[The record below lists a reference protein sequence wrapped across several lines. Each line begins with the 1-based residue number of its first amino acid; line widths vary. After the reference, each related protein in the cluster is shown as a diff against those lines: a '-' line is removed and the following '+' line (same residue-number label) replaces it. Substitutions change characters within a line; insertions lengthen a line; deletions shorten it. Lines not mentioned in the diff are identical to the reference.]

1 MPEPSRRWRS
11 RRAAATSAGGRGVTA
26 CVFLPGFLFRRRR
39 FLAGPRRVPFAG
51 LSPGAAFAAGAAS
64 GRRQRKWRCRR
75 AARRSPPCSRWSRI
89 ALSFRFGITRR
100 AGLAAPVHPG
110 HSAEAGRALADTLGN
125 CNAALAPGAV
135 VVAENAPPLLADAV
149 HFEENTQALR
159 AAASLGIVRPLADAF
174 NSRFDRSAHVA
185 KLWGYC
191 VGRASRR
198 HASKFPERRKRNWS
212 GRRESNPRR
221 KLGKLL
227 LCH

>member
-1 MPEPSRRWRS
+1 M
-11 RRAAATSAGGRGVTA
+11 A
-26 CVFLPGFLFRRRR
+26 
-39 FLAGPRRVPFAG
+39 VP
-51 LSPGAAFAAGAAS
+51 S
-64 GRRQRKWRCRR
+64 GRPEI
-75 AARRSPPCSRWSRI
+75 AAMFTMVEDRPLVPVRDHSARW
-89 ALSFRFGITRR
+89 ACGI
-100 AGLAAPVHPG
+100 PVHPG

-125 CNAALAPGAV
+125 CSAALAPGAV

-159 AAASLGIVRPLADAF
+159 VATSLGIVRPLTGAF